1 MAAGVSDVV
10 LDQVDHV
17 GDSVTET
24 RMVVWMVMAPCGW
37 RTVHA
42 VPVGQTKRCQSHVQR
57 GAELKKRDGR
67 RLRVNDFFWQIWQ
80 A

>member
-24 RMVVWMVMAPCGW
+24 RMVVWMLVMAP
-37 RTVHA
+37 
-42 VPVGQTKRCQSHVQR
+42 
-57 GAELKKRDGR
+57 
-67 RLRVNDFFWQIWQ
+67 
-80 A
+80 